1 MDSQESG
8 TTQENKGAGIAD
20 QLRTK
25 ASGALS
31 QQKSRATEGLGSVV
45 EAIRQT
51 GQKLGE
57 GNSGV
62 AGYVN
67 NAADS
72 LQRWKDTLDRKDIGE
87 IVEDVQRFG
96 RRQPALF
103 VGLSFGAG
111 LLGAR
116 FLKSSREGQSYGA
129 GQYGGGR
136 YGAGQSYGDASFAR
150 TERDTTYSRDRDT
163 YTAQRTTGL
172 TRDASYGRDTTSP
185 GLDTASPGIDVT
197 RR

>member
-1 MDSQESG
+1 MDSQES
-8 TTQENKGAGIAD
+8 TTQENNRGAGIAD

-31 QQKSRATEGLGSVV
+31 QQKSRATQELGSVV

-51 GQKLGE
+51 GRQLGE
-57 GNSGV
+57 GHSGV
-62 AGYVN
+62 ASYVN

-72 LQRWKDTLDRKDIGE
+72 LQRWTETLDRKDIGE

-129 GQYGGGR
+129 GQ
-136 YGAGQSYGDASFAR
+136 SYGDASFAR
-150 TERDTTYSRDRDT
+150 TDRDTGYSRDRDS

-172 TRDASYGRDTTSP
+172 TRDASYGRDTTSS
-185 GLDTASPGIDVT
+185 GLDTAAPGIDVT